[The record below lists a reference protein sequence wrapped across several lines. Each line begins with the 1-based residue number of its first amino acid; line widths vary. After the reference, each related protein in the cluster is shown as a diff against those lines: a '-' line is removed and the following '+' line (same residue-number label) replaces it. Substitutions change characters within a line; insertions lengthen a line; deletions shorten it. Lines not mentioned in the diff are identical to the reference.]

1 MNREEV
7 WQSLLSRL
15 QFQVSNFQ
23 FNTWLKHVK
32 ISSFD
37 QKIVVLAVNN
47 SFTKEWL
54 EKKYKS
60 LILKNIKEILPNI
73 EDVFFEIKKE
83 EKVSLP
89 QTPQKKPNFSFQQPN
104 LEIFQKKQ
112 KANLN
117 PRYRFS
123 NFVVGSFNELA
134 HAAAL
139 AITKKPG
146 QIYNP
151 LFIYGSVGLGK
162 THLLQAIGNE
172 ILEIQP
178 ELEIKYIP
186 TQVFVSQ
193 VIQAIKNKSI
203 DELKKKWQ
211 QTNVLII
218 DDIQFLAG
226 KERTQEEFFYLFNF
240 LYESQRQIVLS
251 SDRSPRE
258 IPALAE
264 RLKSRFEGGLM
275 ADISFPDYESR
286 MAILKSKCQEKNI
299 EMPDEVLEY
308 IAQNIKKNIREL
320 EGALNFLIFNLSA
333 KKEKMS
339 FNKVKDALKKIIE
352 KPKKVIN
359 AKIIIKEIAD
369 FYGLKEKDLF
379 SNCRRQ
385 DLLKPRQIA
394 MFFLREELKTSYSA
408 IAKLFGGKDHTTVMH
423 ACNKICQKIS
433 ENENLKNEI
442 NALKER
448 IFCG

>member
-1 MNREEV
+1 MNREEL

-37 QKIVVLAVNN
+37 QKKVVLAVNN

-54 EKKYKS
+54 EKKYKN
-60 LILKNIKEILPNI
+60 LILKNLKEILPDVEN
-73 EDVFFEIKKE
+73 VFFEINKE
-83 EKVSLP
+83 EKTSLS
-89 QTPQKKPNFSFQQPN
+89 QIPQKKSSPSFQQPN

-117 PRYRFS
+117 PKYRFS

-146 QIYNP
+146 QMYNP

-172 ILEIQP
+172 ILENQP

-186 TQVFVSQ
+186 TQVFISQ

-211 QTNVLII
+211 QTNVLIV

-240 LYESQRQIVLS
+240 LYENQRQIVLS

-299 EMPDEVLEY
+299 EIPDEILEY

-339 FNKVKDALKKIIE
+339 FNKVKDVLKKIIE

-359 AKIIIKEIAD
+359 AKMIIKEIAD

-408 IAKLFGGKDHTTVMH
+408 IAKLFGGKDHTTIMH
-423 ACNKICQKIS
+423 ACNKIIKQIS

-442 NALKER
+442 NTLKER

>member
-1 MNREEV
+1 MTREEL

-15 QFQVSNFQ
+15 QLQVSLFQ
-23 FNTWLKHVK
+23 FNTWLKNVE

-37 QKIVVLAVNN
+37 QKTVRLTVNN
-47 SFTKEWL
+47 TFTKEWL
-54 EKKYKS
+54 EKKYKN
-60 LILKNIKEILPNI
+60 LILKNLKEILPQI
-73 EDVFFEIKKE
+73 QEVSFEIKKKE
-83 EKVSLP
+83 NITSL
-89 QTPQKKPNFSFQQPN
+89 SFQKPQRDRQFN
-104 LEIFQKKQ
+104 LEVFQKKQ

-117 PRYRFS
+117 LKYRFS

-134 HAAAL
+134 HAAGL
-139 AITKKPG
+139 AVVKNPG
-146 QIYNP
+146 KIYNP

-172 ILEIQP
+172 ILETQS
-178 ELEIKYIP
+178 ELEVKYIQA
-186 TQVFVSQ
+186 QVFVSQ
-193 VIQAIKNKSI
+193 VIQAIKNKNI
-203 DELKKKWQ
+203 DELKKKWH
-211 QTNVLII
+211 QTNVLIV

-240 LYESQRQIVLS
+240 LYENQRQIIIS

-264 RLKSRFEGGLM
+264 RLRSRFEGGLM

-299 EMPDEVLEY
+299 ELSEEILEY

-320 EGALNFLIFNLSA
+320 EGALNFLIFNINF
-333 KKEKMS
+333 KKEKIN
-339 FNKVKDALKKIIE
+339 FNKLKDIFKKIIE

-359 AKIIIKEIAD
+359 SKIIIKEIAD

-379 SNCRRQ
+379 SKCRRQ
-385 DLLKPRQIA
+385 DLLKPRHIA
-394 MFFLREELKTSYSA
+394 MFFLREELKNSYTA
-408 IAKLFGGKDHTTVMH
+408 IAKIFGGKDHTTVMH
-423 ACNKICQKIS
+423 ACHKIIKEME

-442 NALKER
+442 NTLKER